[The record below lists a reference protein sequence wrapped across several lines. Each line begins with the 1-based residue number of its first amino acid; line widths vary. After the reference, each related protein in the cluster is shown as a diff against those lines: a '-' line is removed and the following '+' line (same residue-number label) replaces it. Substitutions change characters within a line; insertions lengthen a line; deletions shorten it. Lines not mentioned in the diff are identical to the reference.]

1 MNKPLFPLHRL
12 GLALALSLG
21 LASCSQLDLARIY
34 FANHG
39 TEARLDSPLPV
50 RLPFREQKGWV
61 VVQATVN
68 GSPPLDFVLDT
79 GASML
84 TLLTSP
90 KTDALGLDMS
100 GLRRIAG
107 EGVATVTAAVQ
118 PGLDID
124 FGPVALLDQTVLA
137 IPLDSVMCD
146 PAIEPPPFSGV
157 IGHELFS
164 RYVVEVDHAR
174 GEIVLHDPDTY
185 EYRGDGRVVPAEI
198 SGRQPYVQAR
208 VRGPDGPGYEA
219 RLHVDSGAGI
229 DLSLFPQT
237 SDAIVVPPGGKETSA
252 CFVGGLARY
261 RSGSSVQLSL
271 ASAPAVET
279 PASYSIGDEVI
290 DPGQNGRI
298 GARFLS
304 RYDVVYDYPHGR
316 LILEPR
322 GPASAAAP

>member
-1 MNKPLFPLHRL
+1 MDKPLFPLHRL
-12 GLALALSLG
+12 GLALALTLG

-39 TEARLDSPLPV
+39 TEARLDSPLPL
-50 RLPFREQKGWV
+50 RLPFREHKGWI
-61 VVQATVN
+61 VVQASVN
-68 GSPPLDFVLDT
+68 GSPPLDFVVDT

-90 KTDALGLDMS
+90 KTDALKLDMS
-100 GLRRIAG
+100 GLRKIAG

-124 FGPVALLDQTVLA
+124 FGPLALLDQTVLA

-146 PAIEPPPFSGV
+146 KAIEPPPFSGV

-174 GEIVLHDPDTY
+174 GELVLHDPETY
-185 EYRGDGRVVPAEI
+185 DYRGDGRVVPAEI
-198 SGRQPYVQAR
+198 SGRQPFVQAR
-208 VRGPDGPGYEA
+208 VQGPDGAPYDA

-237 SDAIVVPPGGKETSA
+237 SDAIAVPPGGTETTA

-261 RSGSSVQLSL
+261 RSGTSVQVVL
-271 ASAPAVET
+271 ADGPAVET

-290 DPGQNGRI
+290 DTGQNGRI

-304 RYDVVYDYPHGR
+304 RYDVVYDYSRGR
-316 LILEPR
+316 IILEPR
-322 GPASAAAP
+322 GVAPAAAP

>member
-1 MNKPLFPLHRL
+1 MNKPLFPLCRL

-21 LASCSQLDLARIY
+21 LASCSQIELGRIY

-50 RLPFREQKGWV
+50 RLPFREHKGWI
-61 VVQATVN
+61 VVQASIN
-68 GSPPLDFVLDT
+68 GSPPMDFVVDT
-79 GASML
+79 GASMI
-84 TLLTSP
+84 TLLTSA
-90 KTDALGLDMS
+90 KTDALKLDMS

-137 IPLDSVMCD
+137 IPLDRVLCD
-146 PAIEPPPFSGV
+146 KGIEAPPFSGV

-174 GEIVLHDPDTY
+174 GEIVLHDPETY
-185 EYRGDGRVVPAEI
+185 DYRGDGLVVPADI
-198 SGRQPYVQAR
+198 SGRQPFVQAQ
-208 VRGPDGPGYEA
+208 VQGPDGARYDA

-229 DLSLFPQT
+229 DLSLFPQAHE
-237 SDAIVVPPGGKETSA
+237 AIKVPAGGKETTA

-261 RSGSSVQLSL
+261 QSGTSVQLAL
-271 ASAPAVET
+271 AGAPAVQT

-290 DPGQNGRI
+290 DTGQHGRL

-304 RYDVVYDYPHGR
+304 RYDVVYDYRRGR
-316 LILEPR
+316 IILEPR
-322 GPASAAAP
+322 SGPPVAAP

>member
-1 MNKPLFPLHRL
+1 MNKPAFPLRRL
-12 GLALALSLG
+12 ALGLALSLG
-21 LASCSQLDLARIY
+21 LASCSQIELGRLY
-34 FANHG
+34 FANSG

-50 RLPFREQKGWV
+50 RLPFREHKGWI
-61 VVQATVN
+61 VVQASVN
-68 GSPPLDFVLDT
+68 GSPPLDFVVDT

-84 TLLTSP
+84 AILTGP
-90 KTDALGLDMS
+90 KTDALKLDMG
-100 GLRRIAG
+100 GLRKIGG
-107 EGVATVTAAVQ
+107 EGVAAVTAAVQ

-146 PAIEPPPFSGV
+146 AAIDPPPFSGV

-185 EYRGDGRVVPAEI
+185 DYRGDGRVVPAEI
-198 SGRQPYVQAR
+198 SGRQPFVQAR
-208 VRGPDGPGYEA
+208 VQGPDGASYEA

-237 SDAIVVPPGGKETSA
+237 SEAIVVPPGGKETSA

-261 RSGSSVQLSL
+261 QSGSSVQLSL
-271 ASAPAVET
+271 AGAPAVET

-290 DPGQNGRI
+290 DTGQNGRL

-304 RYDVVYDYPHGR
+304 RYDVVYDYSRGR
-316 LILEPR
+316 IILGPR
-322 GPASAAAP
+322 GVAPAAAR